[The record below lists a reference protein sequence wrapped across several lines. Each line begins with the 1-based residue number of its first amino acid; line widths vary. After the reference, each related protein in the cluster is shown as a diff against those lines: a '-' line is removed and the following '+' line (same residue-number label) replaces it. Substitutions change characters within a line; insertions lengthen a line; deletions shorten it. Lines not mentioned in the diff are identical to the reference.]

1 MANERTSLTSA
12 VYHLQMYN
20 IYMEDFKR
28 DCRLA
33 AKHDA
38 GKWLS
43 KGECL
48 MNDIYSTMTP
58 ESKEIFERELKRGDV
73 LFFPSISEKLMKM
86 EEHQRTFVETVCDML
101 LKGEKIELLEENK
114 Y

>member
-1 MANERTSLTSA
+1 MSNERTSLTSA

-28 DCRLA
+28 DCRQA

-38 GKWLS
+38 GKWVS
-43 KGECL
+43 KGQWL

-58 ESKEIFERELKRGDV
+58 ESKEIFEREIKKGDV
-73 LFFPSISEKLMKM
+73 MFHPAISEKLMKM
-86 EEHQRTFVETVCDML
+86 DEHQRTFVETVCDML
-101 LKGEKIELLEENK
+101 LKGEKIEMLEENK